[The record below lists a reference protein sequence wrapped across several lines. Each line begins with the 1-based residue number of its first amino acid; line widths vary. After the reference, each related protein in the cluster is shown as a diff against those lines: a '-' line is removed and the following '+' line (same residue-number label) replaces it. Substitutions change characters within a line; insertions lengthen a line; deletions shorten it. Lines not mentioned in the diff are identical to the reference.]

1 MEKKLYPK
9 SGNMHVEYNNM
20 TNITEILSRD
30 EYDTF
35 TRKVDAATIKGIF
48 IPHIV
53 EHDTVLDT
61 YEVTLL
67 DKTKT
72 MEELD
77 RITSN
82 GN

>member
-35 TRKVDAATIKGIF
+35 TRKVDDSTINGIF